1 MTQAHSQIIKML
13 IEVRDQVQRELGLD
27 PRSLGQHLREAVPGS
42 KFILAEVKAELEKIA
57 NTPSRV
63 WRMIMS
69 TRQSVPT
76 TKHFQGRNRNADSC

>member
-13 IEVRDQVQRELGLD
+13 IEVRDQVQRELG
-27 PRSLGQHLREAVPGS
+27 LGQHLREAVPGS